1 MKSWKP
7 LAILGLLAGTGVWAQ
22 DVSQITIGTSVPGPN
37 FMVDG
42 TTYTQT
48 QVFVWPT
55 GSKHTLQF
63 LFSVDPTTGLTL
75 GYQDTSGDTIR
86 YTFGG
91 WTTNTGNLTQ
101 TNEAILSITASPDLT
116 SIIAQI
122 TVSYKMHITF
132 WLSPGLAD
140 CNGAPGDAPQDG
152 WRYGVVYV
160 DGACLTTDTDIFL
173 SAGPHQLNAFAF
185 PGFVFANWYI
195 DGNAP
200 NSAFYSYNMTHAV
213 TVIPN
218 FQPAKRVQFRTNPT
232 NLVMLVDHEPIN
244 AQPGLPSNP
253 LPAGNSSISCTPN
266 YASIPGNAPSGFTP
280 LCYGDFDFLPGSAH
294 QIGAPQ
300 SQRDI
305 YGKLWVFSSFSD
317 GLPQNGT
324 YIADYNTGT
333 PDLVIATF
341 VPGAYISF
349 LTNPPGLGLS
359 VDGRTNWPGYTF
371 VWGYGETHTVSA
383 PATQAD
389 SKGRKYNFQS
399 WSNKGP
405 ATQTL
410 VVPSDGS
417 EINMTANYQE
427 LGQVQITSNPPGLTL
442 TADGSTCV
450 TPCSLDRVAGTTIV
464 VTAPASVPNTQLSR
478 FDFDNFSG
486 AAGSGTSV
494 SVTFTGDLLVVS
506 ANYHTSWALQTASN
520 PANQAQFKF
529 SPSSPDGYFADGTQ
543 ISITVVPNGGYR
555 FTSWSGDLSGV
566 FTTAYLTMSAPHS
579 VTASLAPSP
588 YIPPAGI
595 VTAAGP
601 NPGGTIGPGS
611 VISIFGQNLAPSLQ
625 IGQTNPLAQAI
636 GGVTVTVGNYLLP
649 LMFVSPGQINAQV
662 PVELTDGNYTLA
674 VHQAGQPDVNGA
686 FTVQRDSPGVFTQA
700 NPQNTPLVLAL
711 HADGTPVTSDSPA
724 QRNET
729 ISIYGTGFGPFDHTP
744 VDGFVVA
751 PGSGWLLTDPVTIVT
766 DSGLTF
772 TPSWAGAAEG
782 MVGTAIVQLIIN
794 DQIPTATT
802 LNMQVTVN
810 SVPSNTV
817 QLPVQ

>member
-7 LAILGLLAGTGVWAQ
+7 LAILGLLASAGVWAQ
-22 DVSQITIGTSVPGPN
+22 GVSQITIGTSVPGPN

-55 GSKHTLQF
+55 GSKHTVQF

-75 GYQDTSGDTIR
+75 GYQDTSGDTMR
-86 YTFGG
+86 FTFSG
-91 WTTNTGNLTQ
+91 WITNTGSLTQ
-101 TNEAILSITASPDLT
+101 TNQAILSITASPDLT
-116 SIIAQI
+116 SIIANI
-122 TVSYKMHITF
+122 TISYRMHITF
-132 WLSPGLAD
+132 WLSPGLAT
-140 CNGAPGDAPQDG
+140 CSGTPGDAPQDG

-200 NSAFYSYNMTHAV
+200 NGAFYSYNMTHAV
-213 TVIPN
+213 TVVPN
-218 FQPAKRVQFRTNPT
+218 FQPAKRVRFRTNPS
-232 NLVMLVDHEPIN
+232 NLTMLVDHELVN
-244 AQPGLPSNP
+244 AAPGLPPNQ
-253 LPAGNSSISCTPN
+253 LPASNSTASCSPN
-266 YASIPGNAPSGFTP
+266 YASIPGGAPSGFTP

-305 YGKLWVFSSFSD
+305 YGKLWVFGSFSD
-317 GLPQNGT
+317 GLGQNGT
-324 YIADYNTGT
+324 YMADYNTGT
-333 PDLVIATF
+333 PDTVIANF

-349 LTNPPGLGLS
+349 LTNPPGLGLQ
-359 VDGRTNWPGYTF
+359 VDGRINWPGYTF
-371 VWGYGETHTVSA
+371 IWGQGETHTVSA

-389 SKGRKYNFQS
+389 SKGRKYNFMG

-417 EINMTANYQE
+417 QINMTANYQA

-442 TADGSTCV
+442 TADGSNCV
-450 TPCSLDRVAGTTIV
+450 TPCSLDRAAGTTIQ
-464 VTAPASVPNTQLSR
+464 VTAPVTVPNTQLSR
-478 FDFDNFSG
+478 LDFDGFSG
-486 AAGSGTSV
+486 AGSGGASV
-494 SVTFTGDLLVVS
+494 SVTFTTDVLSLNAS
-506 ANYHTSWALQTASN
+506 YHTSWSLLTASN
-520 PANQAQFKF
+520 PANQAQFRT

-543 ISITVVPNGGYR
+543 VSITVVPSAGYR
-555 FTSWSGDLSGV
+555 FTSWGGDLNGV
-566 FTTAYLTMSAPHS
+566 FTTAYLTMNAPHS
-579 VTASLAPSP
+579 ITASLAASP

-595 VTAAGP
+595 VTAAGA

-611 VISIFGQNLAPSLQ
+611 IISIFGQNLAPALQ
-625 IGQTNPLAQAI
+625 IGQTNPLSQAI
-636 GGVTVTVGNYLLP
+636 GGITVTVGNYLLP
-649 LMFVSPGQINAQV
+649 LMFVSPQQINAQV
-662 PVELTDGNYTLA
+662 PVELADGNYTLA
-674 VHQAGQPDVNGA
+674 VHQAGQPDVTGA

-700 NPQNTPLVLAL
+700 NANGAPLVLAL
-711 HADGTPVTSDSPA
+711 HADGTPVTPDSPA

-729 ISIYGTGFGPFDHTP
+729 ISIYGTGFGPLDHTP

-751 PGSGWLLTDPVTIVT
+751 PGSGWLLTDPVAVVT
-766 DSGLTF
+766 DSGLSL

-782 MVGTAIVQLIIN
+782 MVGTAVVKVNIS
-794 DQIPTATT
+794 DQVPTATT
-802 LNMQVTVN
+802 LKMQVTVN
-810 SVPSNTV
+810 GVQSNSV